1 MATETGGGPRTP
13 TGRRRRCSA
22 RPQQR
27 ARRPQQKP
35 GRGSCGGAG
44 RTAAGRQTTEH
55 APRQQRAAGGPRGVP
70 QAAWRAAAA
79 GEAMTAELYSPPGC
93 GGHPPPNPAH
103 ARAARRGGA
112 GRRMRRR
119 PQRHASSTRGA
130 PSTRV
135 GRRTARRCRR
145 LRRDGRPHERADV
158 VQLAAAP
165 LRRVPRE
172 ISRPC
177 NGRLVQSFPWPLGQ
191 GALKV

>member
-93 GGHPPPNPAH
+93 GGHPPPPTPH
-103 ARAARRGGA
+103 TPARRGAA
-112 GRRMRRR
+112 GRGDACGVGHSGTHLPLGAPPPR
-119 PQRHASSTRGA
+119 ASVVARRGA
-130 PSTRV
+130 
-135 GRRTARRCRR
+135 
-145 LRRDGRPHERADV
+145 V
-158 VQLAAAP
+158 VACA
-165 LRRVPRE
+165 VT
-172 ISRPC
+172 
-177 NGRLVQSFPWPLGQ
+177 
-191 GALKV
+191 GALMSGRMSSSWLRPRCGASRARFHVHAMVASYSHFPGL